1 MARLSNLASRRIQS
15 KMTNVRSNGWT
26 ITNYWVTVRG
36 YPCTCCGEVIYPN
49 RCDDDNAWNCYWRS
63 VNSNIGYILIC
74 PSCSTKYEDDAEV
87 YKKAEEQ
94 GWATVC
100 PNGNLRSICSTFLFL
115 HVDKEECHR

>member
-1 MARLSNLASRRIQS
+1 MARLSDLASRRMER
-15 KMTNVRSNGWT
+15 KMINERSNGWT
-26 ITNYWVTVRG
+26 ITNYGVTVRG
-36 YPCTCCGEVIYPN
+36 HLCTYCGEVIYPD
-49 RCDDDNAWNCYWRS
+49 RCDDDNAWNSNWRS

-74 PSCSTKYEDDAEV
+74 PSCSTKYNDNAEV

-115 HVDKEECHR
+115 HVDKEEYQR